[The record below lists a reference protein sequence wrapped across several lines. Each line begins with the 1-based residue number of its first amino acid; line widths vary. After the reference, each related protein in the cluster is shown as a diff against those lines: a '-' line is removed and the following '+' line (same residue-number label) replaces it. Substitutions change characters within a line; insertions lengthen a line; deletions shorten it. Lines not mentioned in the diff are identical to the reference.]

1 MDEYCGYDVEDV
13 YSEAVLDEVMC
24 EVCGTIQPVENKV
37 CSYCGEKIQCK
48 EAKKARKKNKK
59 RSNESGDYVPARK
72 KINRR
77 PVEKTAAE
85 NTLEKPKPM
94 AMPEPVDIPKPI
106 EKPKPMA
113 MPKPVEPPKPVEIP
127 EHVGSFAQKLA
138 EIHNS
143 ANLHEAAVETPKP
156 VEIPEPIAMP
166 EPVETPKPV
175 DSFAQ
180 KLAEI
185 HNSVEFPEPIVEK
198 PADKPKP
205 TDSFAQRLA
214 EIHSL
219 AELPPTIEE
228 KTVALS
234 ESVENAD
241 ISGRNSR
248 QAVSINKSVEKPTPI
263 INPQRPA
270 KSISRQRRYDDD
282 SPICAPIDEKMRDY
296 VDSEDKEMKTFK
308 KSFVI
313 VIVILLVFF
322 GGLLKSEK
330 EYARNPVNFSTPVTQ
345 GIKGDYIFDCEDSS
359 YLLIGRELPVG
370 EYFLHCTE
378 YGQGHIKVSNF
389 DTCETIFTA
398 DFDKSFY
405 VTLKEGDVLSFI
417 NCELYILKEPSGLN
431 RPFGQPGMFKVG
443 FDLEPGKYN
452 VVPYGNDEEP
462 VVRIHKDSKY
472 DIDSFSDNA
481 FPEKGK
487 IKVKKGDYLELDN
500 CILEQ
505 E

>member
-1 MDEYCGYDVEDV
+1 
-13 YSEAVLDEVMC
+13 
-24 EVCGTIQPVENKV
+24 
-37 CSYCGEKIQCK
+37 
-48 EAKKARKKNKK
+48 
-59 RSNESGDYVPARK
+59 
-72 KINRR
+72 
-77 PVEKTAAE
+77 
-85 NTLEKPKPM
+85 
-94 AMPEPVDIPKPI
+94 
-106 EKPKPMA
+106 
-113 MPKPVEPPKPVEIP
+113 
-127 EHVGSFAQKLA
+127 
-138 EIHNS
+138 
-143 ANLHEAAVETPKP
+143 VETPKP

-228 KTVALS
+228 KTLALS

-248 QAVSINKSVEKPTPI
+248 QAVSIDKSVEKPTPI

-282 SPICAPIDEKMRDY
+282 RPICASIDDKTRIY
-296 VDSEDKEMKTFK
+296 VDSEEKEMKKFK
-308 KSFVI
+308 ITSIIVSVIFLIFVGALG
-313 VIVILLVFF
+313 VDYAK
-322 GGLLKSEK
+322 GKW
-330 EYARNPVNFSTPVTQ
+330 EYDHDPANYLTPVTYQ
-345 GIKGDYIFDCEDSS
+345 ENGNIIFNYDNSDYF
-359 YLLIGRELPVG
+359 LTGRHLPEG
-370 EYFLHCTE
+370 EYFLQCKQS
-378 YGQGHIKVSNF
+378 GQGHIEVMRAITHEPVFSV
-389 DTCETIFTA
+389 

-405 VTLKEGDVLSFI
+405 VTLKEDDILSFE
-417 NCELYILKEPSGLN
+417 NCELYMLKEPTGLN

-452 VVPYGNDEEP
+452 VVPYGDAGQSC
-462 VVRIHKDSKY
+462 VRVHKNSVY
-472 DIDSFSDNA
+472 DMDSFSEIS
-481 FPEKGK
+481 FPENGK

>member
-13 YSEAVLDEVMC
+13 HSGTELDEVMC
-24 EVCGTIQPVENKV
+24 ETCGTIQPAVNEM
-37 CSYCGEKIQCK
+37 CSYCGTKLK
-48 EAKKARKKNKK
+48 NGGTKKSKKKCRK
-59 RSNESGDYVPARK
+59 ESGDYVPARK
-72 KINRR
+72 KINCR
-77 PVEKTAAE
+77 PAENSAAE
-85 NTLEKPKPM
+85 KSVKL
-94 AMPEPVDIPKPI
+94 
-106 EKPKPMA
+106 
-113 MPKPVEPPKPVEIP
+113 PKPVEASKPV
-127 EHVGSFAQKLA
+127 L
-138 EIHNS
+138 
-143 ANLHEAAVETPKP
+143 
-156 VEIPEPIAMP
+156 
-166 EPVETPKPV
+166 
-175 DSFAQ
+175 
-180 KLAEI
+180 
-185 HNSVEFPEPIVEK
+185 EK
-198 PADKPKP
+198 
-205 TDSFAQRLA
+205 
-214 EIHSL
+214 
-219 AELPPTIEE
+219 
-228 KTVALS
+228 S
-234 ESVENAD
+234 E
-241 ISGRNSR
+241 
-248 QAVSINKSVEKPTPI
+248 PI
-263 INPQRPA
+263 INPPRPA

-282 SPICAPIDEKMRDY
+282 TPICASIDDKTRNY
-296 VDSEDKEMKTFK
+296 VDSEEKEMKILK
-308 KSFVI
+308 KSLVIII
-313 VIVILLVFF
+313 VIFLVCFGILKK
-322 GGLLKSEK
+322 GEK
-330 EYARNPVNFSTPVTQ
+330 KYAYNPFNFSTPVTQ
-345 GIKGDYIFDCEDSS
+345 GINGDYTFDCEDSS

-389 DTCETIFTA
+389 DTCEIIFTA

-500 CILEQ
+500 CILEK